1 MSAVKAVR
9 QRLSVLATDY
19 QLTEDLATGLKLL
32 RELCLLESGRS
43 LPTIVRVVGV
53 ITGYGRVIRL
63 LVMVGLLGY
72 WLWQGY

>member
-43 LPTIVRVVGV
+43 LPAIVRVTGM

-63 LVMVGLLGY
+63 LVMAGLLGC
-72 WLWQGY
+72 WLLQGY